1 MLVVIAGYAILS
13 SLVYLDLSYNQLEN
27 LSDLRGAQGHPLT
40 YLDVRGNRLAS
51 IDGLIQDLS
60 DLKNLKDLIISDEP
74 PSSADNPLCYHAVC
88 LNSKQLTLNHVNAP
102 LILSR
107 MLKQVKCSRGIQAIG
122 DHCSNALRLVSP
134 KKVRHVMLQVGIGS
148 QERRKLISQLDQVY
162 ARSFLITALVAFAT
176 LFLAYEVS
184 SELQMERSLRRKSEQ
199 LHESLLKKTEKLEE
213 RSKQEQDLLCENL
226 RLKEELA
233 IEVRSRNLLE
243 KRLQDISRRVEMT
256 VQRFEVLTASTLDYS
271 QVIKEKLAQME
282 AEMAMRESMWTKSI
296 LEAESRIDELTQ
308 EEKTVCQRIAK
319 ACESGRA
326 QVEAELKAA
335 KDRYAQLEAEFRSAL
350 LTESKRYSQMS
361 MRAAAAEEVV
371 QKQSQELIAA
381 NEHLNSATATV
392 NNLKKTIVEQQQE
405 LQLSDQN
412 LLNAKDLLK
421 NMNKTIKEI
430 TTQLSEEVKAK
441 MKLMEEHEE
450 CCLMKDRLSEQK
462 ETISRLQEE
471 NIGLKQQ
478 QGDLSNNNAAL
489 SVEVSELETKLV
501 SEQDNVRIKSKQID
515 DQLETIKTL
524 KSELVI
530 VREKIKALETE
541 SKALGACKEE
551 NKELREVIDRLHDR
565 KDELKGT
572 ILQQQNFVFDLQRE
586 NKTLKSE
593 LTDCQEKAATLVERV
608 ASIENDWKS
617 RVEIVERERDE
628 ARTKI
633 RTLEELNRDYD
644 ERIQQAEGSM
654 QAQLEFVNDR
664 LRETQETARKRIHQ
678 LEDEMRL
685 ILQDSAN
692 SRNTIEKTL
701 KYLTGVLSS

>member
-1 MLVVIAGYAILS
+1 MNHRALLTIHYATMLAFRQFYFL
-13 SLVYLDLSYNQLEN
+13 
-27 LSDLRGAQGHPLT
+27 
-40 YLDVRGNRLAS
+40 
-51 IDGLIQDLS
+51 
-60 DLKNLKDLIISDEP
+60 
-74 PSSADNPLCYHAVC
+74 VC

-148 QERRKLISQLDQVY
+148 QERRKLISQLDQ
-162 ARSFLITALVAFAT
+162 
-176 LFLAYEVS
+176 VS

-501 SEQDNVRIKSKQID
+501 VC
-515 DQLETIKTL
+515 
-524 KSELVI
+524 
-530 VREKIKALETE
+530 A
-541 SKALGACKEE
+541 G
-551 NKELREVIDRLHDR
+551 
-565 KDELKGT
+565 
-572 ILQQQNFVFDLQRE
+572 
-586 NKTLKSE
+586 
-593 LTDCQEKAATLVERV
+593 
-608 ASIENDWKS
+608 
-617 RVEIVERERDE
+617 
-628 ARTKI
+628 
-633 RTLEELNRDYD
+633 
-644 ERIQQAEGSM
+644 
-654 QAQLEFVNDR
+654 
-664 LRETQETARKRIHQ
+664 
-678 LEDEMRL
+678 
-685 ILQDSAN
+685 
-692 SRNTIEKTL
+692 
-701 KYLTGVLSS
+701 